1 MSDPRY
7 VPSMMN
13 FRSIINLLYKWD
25 YEFASWL
32 SMYLANAE
40 GLMFDKG
47 YFSFIKKKVSRY
59 FGIDDDIDGA
69 SAGDDASDDE
79 GGDIGKT
86 VIYIAEIEENRK
98 VYLQDNEIT
107 NYESVHSMESFGNIK
122 KMMLFLGSIPT
133 KIYKNMLCFNEEEF
147 KMYISDMRFGTLI
160 KPANVIINGHLS

>member
-69 SAGDDASDDE
+69 SASDDTSDDE

-86 VIYIAEIEENRK
+86 VIYIEEIEEYRK

-107 NYESVHSMESFGNIK
+107 NYESAHSMESFGNIK

-160 KPANVIINGHLS
+160 KPANVIINGQLS